1 MMKKEITERLIE
13 QQTRAADAAQ
23 RFHDFVCELE
33 NEYNVS
39 FYFDQDGS
47 YIMAYIR
54 DITYDTEIRTD
65 KRFLSNEILIDFIM
79 HDYKPGTAAVVV
91 NTSSFEYSVVIQ
103 NINLKWYGMIQRRV
117 NTVIDILTKIYDNA
131 HKKEDE

>member
-13 QQTRAADAAQ
+13 QQTRAANAAQ

-39 FYFDQDGS
+39 FYFDRDGS
-47 YIMAYIR
+47 YIIAYIR
-54 DITYDTEIRTD
+54 DITYDIEIRTD
-65 KRFLSNEILIDFIM
+65 GRFLSNEILIDFIM
-79 HDYKPGTAAVVV
+79 HDYKPGTASVVV

-117 NTVIDILTKIYDNA
+117 NTVIDILTKIYDNTQ
-131 HKKEDE
+131 KKDGE